1 MALETFIDTEQT
13 TERARR
19 IFATDFKQHLVELCL
34 QPDTSVAKVTMQHQI
49 NANLLHKW
57 IRQSR
62 SMVPSF
68 TTPSIPQTDF
78 LPVILHPTPV
88 KQEAPPSP
96 APEKNAV
103 AHIRIPLHQKQCSAR
118 DQVIEI
124 EWPVESAKEL
134 LLLLQGLIK

>member
-1 MALETFIDTEQT
+1 MALDTFIDTEQT

-34 QPDTSVAKVTMQHQI
+34 QPNTSVAKVTMQHQI

-88 KQEAPPSP
+88 KQEAPPPP

>member
-1 MALETFIDTEQT
+1 MDIMFMALDTFIDTEQT
-13 TERARR
+13 TEGARR

-103 AHIRIPLHQKQCSAR
+103 AHIRIPLHQKQCSAK
-118 DQVIEI
+118 DQ
-124 EWPVESAKEL
+124 
-134 LLLLQGLIK
+134 

>member
-1 MALETFIDTEQT
+1 
-13 TERARR
+13 
-19 IFATDFKQHLVELCL
+19 
-34 QPDTSVAKVTMQHQI
+34 MQHQI

-62 SMVPSF
+62 SIPPAL
-68 TTPSIPQTDF
+68 TTPSSPQTDF
-78 LPVILHPTPV
+78 LPVMLHPTPA
-88 KQEAPPSP
+88 KQDAPPLSV
-96 APEKNAV
+96 PEKNTV

-124 EWPVESAKEL
+124 EWPVASATEL

>member
-1 MALETFIDTEQT
+1 MALDTFIDTEQT

-96 APEKNAV
+96 ALEKNAV

>member
-1 MALETFIDTEQT
+1 MALDTFIDTEQT
-13 TERARR
+13 TERARG

-34 QPDTSVAKVTMQHQI
+34 QPNTSVAKVTMQHQI

>member
-1 MALETFIDTEQT
+1 MALDTFIDTEQT

-19 IFATDFKQHLVELCL
+19 IFATDFKQNLVELCL

-57 IRQSR
+57 IRHSR

-96 APEKNAV
+96 EPEKNAV
-103 AHIRIPLHQKQCSAR
+103 AHIRIPLHQKQCFAR